1 MAKNRQI
8 ETDLFSQ
15 GWFYE
20 LSNEA
25 KILYIYC
32 YLNADNA
39 GIIEMIKRRL
49 EFDLQIDVEKA
60 FIEIQH
66 EFTIIGNNRFL
77 IKRILTTQFP
87 NGLCSPEHPFQK
99 SVIKLLENEGIDIET
114 YEINKGL
121 PKPYL
126 SLMEALP
133 KAHSNSISKSNSQS
147 SSLSNS
153 NNKEKSLQKKS
164 SKEVEKWND
173 LKIGT
178 KVPDRDHTIMRWDDF
193 LQYQSERG
201 RRSCEKLDAP
211 MVFLS
216 DKEYNKLKEKYKSDE
231 IVIAMIRV
239 MNNWKGKR
247 KFAHQRNLNDY
258 LAIDDSWVLEK
269 AEKELRILNGTTV
282 DKLRKREK
290 MADEI
295 QKNMGGINF
304 EQ

>member
-39 GIIEMIKRRL
+39 GIIELIKRRV

-60 FIEIQH
+60 FIEVQH

-99 SVIKLLENEGIDIET
+99 SVIKLLENEGIDSET
-114 YEINKGL
+114 YELIQDL
-121 PKPYL
+121 PKPYE
-126 SLMEALP
+126 SLTEALP

-153 NNKEKSLQKKS
+153 NKPDLQKKS

-216 DKEYNKLKEKYKSDE
+216 DKEYNKLKDKYKSDE

-269 AEKELRILNGTTV
+269 AEKELRILTGTTV
-282 DKLRKREK
+282 DKFRKQDAMK
-290 MADEI
+290 AEI
-295 QKNMGGINF
+295 QKNMGGIIY